1 MIWFKPYTLEEVST
15 MSRLYMMSHLD
26 IQISN
31 MGDDYLQAT
40 MPVDERTWMPYRIL
54 HGGASCVL
62 AESVGSI
69 ASSLCVDPTQYRVA
83 GLEINASHLRGVSA
97 GRVMGT
103 ARPLRLGRTTHVW
116 DIHITDEQER
126 LICTSRLTMAVLKL

>member
-1 MIWFKPYTLEEVST
+1 MIWLKPYTLADLASFEGQYL
-15 MSRLYMMSHLD
+15 MAHLD
-26 IQISN
+26 IRLTAI
-31 MGDDYLQAT
+31 GDDFLQAT

-69 ASSLCVDPTQYRVA
+69 ASALVVDTTQYRPA
-83 GLEINASHLRGVSA
+83 GLEINASHLRGVSN
-97 GRVMGT
+97 GLVMGT

-116 DIHITDEQER
+116 DIRITDEQDK
-126 LICTSRLTMAVLKL
+126 LVCTSRLTMAILKW

>member
-1 MIWFKPYTLEEVST
+1 MIWLKPYTLEELADFQAQYL
-15 MSRLYMMSHLD
+15 MAHLD
-26 IQISN
+26 IRLTAI
-31 MGDDYLQAT
+31 GDDFLQAT

-69 ASSLCVDPTQYRVA
+69 ASALVVDTTQYRPA
-83 GLEINASHLRGVSA
+83 GLEINASHVRGVSS
-97 GRVMGT
+97 GRVTGT

-116 DIHITDEQER
+116 DIRITDEQDK
-126 LICTSRLTMAVLKL
+126 LVCVSRLTMAILKW